1 MAVAEQKQARHS
13 PHPGIGTG
21 NAIGFPDQ
29 AQPPR
34 CTGQTFL
41 TDLTGAMDRW
51 CRLRLGRQPGDGPHS
66 SQSGNTANLPAE
78 LHKLDVLANQEDILG
93 KRGEKSAVVSPASRL
108 AVVIEIQ
115 LVGAIVENKQFAFFC
130 RFI

>member
-1 MAVAEQKQARHS
+1 MTVAEQKQARHS
-13 PHPGIGTG
+13 PHPGVGTG
-21 NAIGFPDQ
+21 NAIGLPDQ

-34 CTGQTFL
+34 LAGQTFL
-41 TDLTGAMDRW
+41 TDLAGAIDQW

-66 SQSGNTANLPAE
+66 SQSCNTANLPAE

-130 RFI
+130 SFI